1 MRNIKNT
8 EVNMVNIM
16 VNHVAT
22 VVNNGRSCLFDIFVV
37 SLKIGF
43 ILTIKV
49 VLINIA
55 KKSIHVRLNI

>member
-1 MRNIKNT
+1 
-8 EVNMVNIM
+8 MVNIM